1 MAFLSL
7 YVITKSIVFHQN
19 SQMFLDMFS
28 EFFYIEDT

>member
-1 MAFLSL
+1 MALPL
-7 YVITKSIVFHQN
+7 LCEIEKSIEFHQN